1 MRDASGD
8 QTSTPSPRTKRTL
21 RSELAAYADSRGS
34 AFIATVVIIAGQA
47 WLANSLALRPIWLF
61 PALSGTLLIASVA
74 VYRSDLDEPSMPM
87 RWFARGV
94 VGVIAIANAV
104 LLVVLVRGIFVRSA
118 LDPLGLLLAGVV
130 LWVVNVALFALAYWE
145 IDGGGPE
152 DRARDSGN
160 LPDLVFPQQQ
170 ADQEG
175 LAPKGWKPG
184 FFDYLYV
191 SVTAATAFS
200 PTDTMPYTKTAKLI
214 LGLESTV
221 SFAIVIMLAARAI
234 NTAKG

>member
-1 MRDASGD
+1 MRGASGD
-8 QTSTPSPRTKRTL
+8 QTPTPSPGTRRTL
-21 RSELAAYADSRGS
+21 GTELAAYADSRGS
-34 AFIATVVIIAGQA
+34 AFIATIVIIAGQA
-47 WLANSLALRPIWLF
+47 WLAKSLALHPVWVF
-61 PALSGTLLIASVA
+61 PALSGMFLVASVA
-74 VYRSDLDEPSMPM
+74 VYRSDLDEPSMLM

-94 VGVIAIANAV
+94 VGAIAIANAV
-104 LLVVLVRGIFVRSA
+104 FLVVLVRGIFVRSP

-130 LWVVNVALFALAYWE
+130 LWVVNIAVFALAYWE

-152 DRARDSGN
+152 DRARNSGK

-175 LAPKGWKPG
+175 LAKEGWKPG

-214 LGLESTV
+214 LGIEGTV

>member
-1 MRDASGD
+1 MSAASGG
-8 QTSTPSPRTKRTL
+8 QSPAPSPRKKRTF
-21 RSELAAYADSRGS
+21 RTELVAYAESRGS
-34 AFIATVVIIAGQA
+34 AFVATVVIIVGQA
-47 WLANSLALRPIWLF
+47 WLANSLALRPVWLF
-61 PALSGTLLIASVA
+61 PALSGALLIASVA
-74 VYRSDLDEPSMPM
+74 VYRSDLDEPSISM

-94 VGVIAIANAV
+94 VGMIASANAV
-104 LLVVLVRGIFVRSA
+104 LLVVLVRGVFVKSA

-130 LWVVNVALFALAYWE
+130 LWVVNIALFALAFWE

-170 ADQEG
+170 PDQER
-175 LAPKGWKPG
+175 LAPEGWTPG

-214 LGLESTV
+214 LGLESTI
-221 SFAIVIMLAARAI
+221 SFAIVIVLAARAI